1 MCSGEATRASRTSA
15 GGTPPQEETLALRTV
30 GVGRQRQCRTH
41 PTDGRNSGEDPCV
54 SPLWAPNRPSPH
66 EHSLGA
72 RRQDW
77 VASKCSHAPQVGR
90 DQGKPECNLK
100 NNPMAYRRG
109 GSPRR
114 LSSLAWVTG
123 RGPRVTGASPA
134 WYSARL
140 LPAADLK
147 PYLKR
152 QRRCCRV
159 NIDESIGRTR
169 EPFDQSLG

>member
-1 MCSGEATRASRTSA
+1 MSVVCHCGMCSGEATRASRTSA

-134 WYSARL
+134 WSHRPLAACGRSEAL
-140 LPAADLK
+140 SQTSKAMLPC
-147 PYLKR
+147 
-152 QRRCCRV
+152 QH
-159 NIDESIGRTR
+159 
-169 EPFDQSLG
+169 